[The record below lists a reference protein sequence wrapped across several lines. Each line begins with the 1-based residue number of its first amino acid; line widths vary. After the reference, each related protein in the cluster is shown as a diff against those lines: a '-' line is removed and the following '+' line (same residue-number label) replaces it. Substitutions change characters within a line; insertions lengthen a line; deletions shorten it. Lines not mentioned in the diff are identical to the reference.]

1 MPGLPTIQLA
11 RRIATVRIVEAAAR
25 MNDASVSTQNPQS
38 PTATERI
45 ESLIQAERIRMAA
58 ELDRQKNQF
67 SQACQTVNA
76 IAANLEKLYQE
87 TLATSHA
94 DIVKLAIEIAR
105 KILHHKVTQGD
116 YDIQAIVEEALKG
129 APTRQEIVIRLNP
142 EDLGACQRYQQEN
155 PDTPFAELTFT
166 ADWSIGRG
174 ECLVETPKGIVKSFI
189 EEHLEHIHDA
199 LLKVK

>member
-11 RRIATVRIVEAAAR
+11 RRIATVRIAEAAAR

-199 LLKVK
+199 LLK